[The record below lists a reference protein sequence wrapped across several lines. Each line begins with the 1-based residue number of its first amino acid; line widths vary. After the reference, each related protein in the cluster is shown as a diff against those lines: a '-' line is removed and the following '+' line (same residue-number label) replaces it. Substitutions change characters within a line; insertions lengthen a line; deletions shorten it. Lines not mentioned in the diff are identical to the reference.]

1 MARARVEAAAS
12 TRIRW
17 RLPMHSASKCRPMRH
32 PIESA
37 SAIRFLTHRQLPDR
51 NDFFGAERSA
61 AQCGIRIASALALAA
76 LLAACAQP
84 ARVASRP
91 PAAGPGACSWFGDAR
106 GETLFFGESGFWSA
120 HRGAGDD
127 PTADLRTAAPQV
139 VGRFDLARER
149 MLPPLATALP
159 LARSGT
165 WDVLAH
171 PNGRVYFTSF
181 YDASGAIDPERGT
194 ALRFDAAGTGLNEL
208 ALLPD
213 GRIAATRYGASDG
226 RDGSIVVLSEDGAV
240 LAEHALAPERGATV
254 AAKSLAFDPLRSAI
268 WVNTD
273 VIPAGGGK
281 SRHDARVHDLASGR
295 ETARFA
301 EPELHFPAFA
311 PDGRGFFA
319 WLAGTRLVLQIT
331 EAGEASGPEAGR
343 VLLLDDAFPAG
354 VDFVQD
360 VRVQRDGRV
369 VATRWSGVVHV
380 VAPDD
385 TVRSVQLPRPDGA
398 LTYTAIATGDRVCAT
413 QCAGV
418 RVACASLR

>member
-1 MARARVEAAAS
+1 MTE
-12 TRIRW
+12 
-17 RLPMHSASKCRPMRH
+17 SK
-32 PIESA
+32 
-37 SAIRFLTHRQLPDR
+37 RFLRADR
-51 NDFFGAERSA
+51 NAARSGTRLW
-61 AQCGIRIASALALAA
+61 CLVALAT

-84 ARVASRP
+84 VRVVTRP
-91 PAAGPGACSWFGDAR
+91 PAAGPSACSWFGDAF
-106 GETLFFGESGFWSA
+106 EDTLYFGESGFWA
-120 HRGAGDD
+120 AMAGAGGD
-127 PTADLRTAAPQV
+127 PRADLATAAPQV
-139 VGRFDLARER
+139 IGRFDLARER
-149 MLPPLATALP
+149 MLPPLASAVP

-181 YDASGAIDPERGT
+181 YDPAGAIDRATGQ

-208 ALLPD
+208 ALLPG
-213 GRIAATRYGASDG
+213 GRIAATRYGGSAG
-226 RDGSIVVLSEDGAV
+226 GDGSLVVLDPDGTV
-240 LAEHALAPERGATV
+240 VAEHALVPAPGATV
-254 AAKSLAFDPLRSAI
+254 AAKSLAFDPVRGAL

-295 ETARFA
+295 EIARFA

-319 WLAGTRLVLQIT
+319 WLTGSRLVLQIT
-331 EAGEASGPEAGR
+331 EPGEASGPEAGR
-343 VLLLDDAFPAG
+343 VLLLDDAFPIG

-360 VRVQRDGRV
+360 VRIQRDGRV
-369 VATRWSGVVHV
+369 VATRWSGAVHV

-385 TVRSVQLPRPDGA
+385 TVRSVQLPRADGGLA
-398 LTYTAIATGDRVCAT
+398 YTAIATGDRVCAT

-418 RVACASLR
+418 RVACASLP